1 MMPATFAQAI
11 DMLAE
16 QRAVMLAARDRI
28 NEIEE
33 HMAATLC
40 PVKIGDVVESNG
52 SSYAGIKML
61 VDSVR
66 VSYNASWTKR
76 KPITFAVCGPMYKKD
91 GTLGARRLECFV
103 DGVE

>member
-1 MMPATFAQAI
+1 MPATFAQAL

-16 QRAVMLAARDRI
+16 QRAVMAAARKRI

-40 PVKIGDVVESNG
+40 PVKVGDVVESNA
-52 SSYAGIKML
+52 SSYAGIKIL
-61 VDSVR
+61 VDTVR
-66 VSYNASWTKR
+66 VTYNASWTRR
-76 KPITFAVCGPMYKKD
+76 KPITFAVSGPMYKKD
-91 GTLGARRLECFV
+91 GTLGARRLERFV